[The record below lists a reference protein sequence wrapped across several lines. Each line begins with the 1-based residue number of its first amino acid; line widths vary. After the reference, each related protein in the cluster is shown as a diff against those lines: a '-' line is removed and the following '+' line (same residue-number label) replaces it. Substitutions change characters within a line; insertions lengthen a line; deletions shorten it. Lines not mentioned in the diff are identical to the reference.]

1 MVTQVEEMV
10 ISRDEV
16 RSVGRVTGVLAV
28 KVT

>member
-1 MVTQVEEMV
+1 METQVEEMV

-16 RSVGRVTGVLAV
+16 RSAGRVTGVLAV